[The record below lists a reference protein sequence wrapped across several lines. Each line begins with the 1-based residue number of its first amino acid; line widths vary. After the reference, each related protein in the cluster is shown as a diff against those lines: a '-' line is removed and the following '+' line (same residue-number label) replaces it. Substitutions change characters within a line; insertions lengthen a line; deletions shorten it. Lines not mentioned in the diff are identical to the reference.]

1 MSNLGTAEDSMST
14 ALQRDQEALRRLC
27 GPTFLQC
34 LDDPF
39 TQEILLNPDG
49 TLWHERFGMEMVPV
63 GTIPASDAEAIL
75 RTVAGCLD
83 KVVTW
88 DQPQLDGEFPLD
100 GSRFSGAL
108 PPIVSNPMFAI
119 RKPASRGFT
128 LEEYVSSE
136 TMTEAQKDILC
147 QAVAERKNILVI
159 GGTSSGKTTL
169 VNAIIEEMVHQ
180 KPHERHLIIEDIREI
195 RCTASNVVF
204 FHTTDEVPMTKC
216 VKQGLRLRP
225 DRIHVGE
232 VRDESALDLLDA
244 WNTGHEGGVATVHAN
259 SARLG
264 LSRLRGLI
272 SRNRYAPNHIE
283 EIIGEAVHRIVSI
296 AKTPEGR
303 RIKEILAVDGY
314 SHTKQ
319 EYSLKTIG

>member
-1 MSNLGTAEDSMST
+1 MTTST
-14 ALQRDQEALRRLC
+14 LQRDQTALRRLC
-27 GPTFLQC
+27 GPVFLEC
-34 LDDPF
+34 LDDPL
-39 TQEILLNPDG
+39 TQELMLNPDG
-49 TLWHERFGMEMVPV
+49 TLWHECFGMDMVPV
-63 GTIPASDAEAIL
+63 GTIDPAAAEAIL
-75 RTVAGCLD
+75 RMVAGCLD
-83 KVVTW
+83 KVITW
-88 DQPQLDGEFPLD
+88 EQPQLDGEFPLD

-108 PPIVSNPMFAI
+108 PPIVSNPTFTL
-119 RKPASRGFT
+119 RKPASRSFT
-128 LEEYVSSE
+128 LEEYVFHE

-147 QAVAERKNILVI
+147 QAIDEKKNILVI

-169 VNAIIEEMVHQ
+169 VNALIDQMVRRT
-180 KPHERHLIIEDIREI
+180 PHERHLIIEDTREI
-195 RCTASNVVF
+195 RCSAPNVVF
-204 FHTTDEVPMTKC
+204 FHTTDEVPMTLC
-216 VKQGLRLRP
+216 LKQCLRFRP

-283 EIIGEAVHRIVSI
+283 EIIGEAVHRIVFI

-314 SHTKQ
+314 SHAKRD
-319 EYSLKTIG
+319 YLAHNIG

>member
-1 MSNLGTAEDSMST
+1 MPQYENAI
-14 ALQRDQEALRRLC
+14 QRDQEALRRLC
-27 GPTFLQC
+27 GPVFLKC
-34 LDDPF
+34 LDDPL
-39 TQEILLNPDG
+39 TQELMLNPDG
-49 TLWHERFGMEMVPV
+49 TLWHERFGMDMVPV
-63 GTIPASDAEAIL
+63 GTIHAADAEAIL
-75 RTVAGCLD
+75 RVVAGCLD
-83 KVVTW
+83 KTVTW

-100 GSRFSGAL
+100 GSRFSGAI

-119 RKPASRGFT
+119 RKPASRSFT

-147 QAVAERKNILVI
+147 QAVDERKNILVI

-169 VNAIIEEMVHQ
+169 VNALIEEMVHQ

-225 DRIHVGE
+225 DGIHVGE

-264 LSRLRGLI
+264 LSRLRGLV

-283 EIIGEAVHRIVSI
+283 EIIGEAVHRIVFI

-303 RIKEILAVDGY
+303 RVKEILAVDGY
-314 SHTKQ
+314 SHAKQ
-319 EYSLKTIG
+319 EYLLQPIG

>member
-1 MSNLGTAEDSMST
+1 MATSAVE
-14 ALQRDQEALRRLC
+14 RDQDALRRIC
-27 GPTFLQC
+27 GPVFLQC
-34 LDDPF
+34 LDDPL
-39 TQEILLNPDG
+39 TLELMLNPDG
-49 TLWHERFGMEMVPV
+49 TLWHERFGMDMVPV
-63 GTIPASDAEAIL
+63 GTIHPADAEAIL
-75 RTVAGCLD
+75 RIVAGCLD

-108 PPIVSNPMFAI
+108 PPIVSSPTFTL
-119 RKPASRGFT
+119 RKPASRSIS
-128 LEEYVSSE
+128 LEEYVTCG

-147 QAVAERKNILVI
+147 QAVDERKNILVI

-169 VNAIIEEMVHQ
+169 VNALIEQMVHRT
-180 KPHERHLIIEDIREI
+180 PHERHLIIEDTREI
-195 RCTASNVVF
+195 RCTAPNVVF
-204 FHTTDEVPMTKC
+204 FHTTDEVPMTLC
-216 VKQGLRLRP
+216 LKQCLRFRP

-264 LSRLRGLI
+264 LSRLRGLV

-283 EIIGEAVHRIVSI
+283 EIIGEAVHRIVFI

-314 SHTKQ
+314 AHAQQ
-319 EYSLKTIG
+319 EYRLRTLG